1 MPGGLYK
8 AVYKQGGQGGHR
20 LGWREV
26 VTAPI
31 SGGIGGNAGF
41 ALRAMRPSRAELH
54 RSWSGF
60 VNTSVASLAGGGVEQ
75 GAGFADHR
83 FHRWHAP
90 PGRRGWECSL

>member
-31 SGGIGGNAGF
+31 SGGITYHSIQ
-41 ALRAMRPSRAELH
+41 LTRYRYVEHPTLCQQ
-54 RSWSGF
+54 RSWNIRNGIPRSDANP
-60 VNTSVASLAGGGVEQ
+60 NTSVAQWQWLCT
-75 GAGFADHR
+75 
-83 FHRWHAP
+83 HAAAAAAAAVAAAV
-90 PGRRGWECSL
+90 

>member
-31 SGGIGGNAGF
+31 SGGI
-41 ALRAMRPSRAELH
+41 
-54 RSWSGF
+54 
-60 VNTSVASLAGGGVEQ
+60 
-75 GAGFADHR
+75 
-83 FHRWHAP
+83 
-90 PGRRGWECSL
+90 